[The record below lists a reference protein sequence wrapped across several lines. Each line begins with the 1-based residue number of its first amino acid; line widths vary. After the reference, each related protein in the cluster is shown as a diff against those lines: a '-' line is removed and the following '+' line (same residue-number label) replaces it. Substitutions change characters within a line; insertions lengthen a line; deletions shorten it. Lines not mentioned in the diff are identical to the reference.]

1 MGSIAHRLNIGHDIR
16 ARQVADLLVPATK
29 AIETR
34 DYPISVE
41 QLESRHAI
49 AAILTEVL
57 ASNGISH
64 SAVARAWKVSR
75 QYAEQVL
82 TGEKPLSME
91 RVAKLSKPVRQD
103 VHAKLGKL
111 WGVTSD
117 EDTVSTL
124 LVEAVSLSVA
134 SAEVLD
140 AARQG
145 DGDAAARA
153 VARLTTVARRVAKA
167 AKGARK

>member
-1 MGSIAHRLNIGHDIR
+1 MGSIAHKLNIDHDIR

-64 SAVARAWKVSR
+64 SAVAR
-75 QYAEQVL
+75 
-82 TGEKPLSME
+82 
-91 RVAKLSKPVRQD
+91 
-103 VHAKLGKL
+103 
-111 WGVTSD
+111 
-117 EDTVSTL
+117 
-124 LVEAVSLSVA
+124 
-134 SAEVLD
+134 
-140 AARQG
+140 
-145 DGDAAARA
+145 
-153 VARLTTVARRVAKA
+153 LTTVARRVAKA
-167 AKGARK
+167 ATGSKK